1 MPYHYQAYMANGEIR
16 EGLIDVDTEETAEKI
31 LWARELTI
39 VELKK
44 VSRKIELGE
53 WLPTYFG
60 PKSRDVVLFSR
71 QLATLVNS
79 GVSITA
85 SFQLLAAQVSNKYL
99 GKVLGLIEEDIRM
112 GTALSASMRKHATI
126 FSNLYCR
133 MIEVGEKTGTLG
145 KSLRQMATYIEKEKA
160 ITSKLQ
166 GAMAYPIVVLLMAVG
181 VIAIMMNFTLP
192 PMMGLFEEFG
202 ADLPWTTLL
211 LLGIVDFF
219 TTYKLHLL
227 VTVIILAVVIAWYIT
242 QPAGRK
248 RLHMLLLK
256 IPILGRINTEGIVS
270 KMSRIMSTLLQAGLP
285 LPEVMELTR
294 QTVSNTVVGEALDVV
309 REETIQG
316 RGLSEPFSRI
326 KFFPRMLSYMVRV
339 GEETGTLDDHLE
351 TLATFYEDQVDRAM
365 ETITRMLEPAMTIFV
380 GLIVGFVAVSIIMPM
395 YQLLG
400 AIK

>member
-1 MPYHYQAYMANGEIR
+1 MPYQYQAYMANGEIR
-16 EGLIDVDTEETAEKI
+16 EGLIDVESEETAEKI
-31 LWARELTI
+31 LWARELTS

-133 MIEVGEKTGTLG
+133 MIEVGEKTGTLE
-145 KSLRQMATYIEKEKA
+145 KSLRQMATYIEKEQA
-160 ITSKLQ
+160 ITSKVR
-166 GAMAYPIVVLLMAVG
+166 GAMAYPGVVLLMAIG
-181 VIAIMMNFTLP
+181 VIAILMNFTLP

-202 ADLPWTTLL
+202 ADLPWTTLF
-211 LLGIVDFF
+211 LLGVVDFF

-227 VTVIILAVVIAWYIT
+227 VTVIILAIVITWYVT

-270 KMSRIMSTLLQAGLP
+270 KISRIMSTLLQAGLP

-294 QTVSNTVVGEALDVV
+294 QTVSNTVVGEALDVI

-316 RGLSEPFSRI
+316 RGLSEPFSKI
-326 KFFPRMLSYMVRV
+326 EFFPRMLSYMVRV

-351 TLATFYEDQVDRAM
+351 TLATFYEEQVDRAM
-365 ETITRMLEPAMTIFV
+365 ETITRMVEPVMTIFV
-380 GLIVGFVAVSIIMPM
+380 GLVVGFVAVSIIMPM

>member
-1 MPYHYQAYMANGEIR
+1 MPYQYQAYMANGEIR
-16 EGLIDVDTEETAEKI
+16 EGLIDVETEETAEKI

-53 WLPTYFG
+53 WMPTYFG
-60 PKSRDVVLFSR
+60 PKSRDVILFSR

-85 SFQLLAAQVSNKYL
+85 SFQLLASQVSNKYL
-99 GKVLGLIEEDIRM
+99 GKILGMIEEDIRM
-112 GTALSASMRKHATI
+112 GTTLSDSMRKHATI

-133 MIEVGEKTGTLG
+133 MIEVGERTGTLG

-166 GAMAYPIVVLLMAVG
+166 GAMAYPVVVLLMAVG

-219 TTYKLHLL
+219 TLYKLHLL
-227 VTVIILAVVIAWYIT
+227 VTVIILAIVITWYVA
-242 QPAGRK
+242 QPGGRK
-248 RLHMLLLK
+248 RLHLLLLR

-270 KMSRIMSTLLQAGLP
+270 KVSRTMSTLLQAGLP
-285 LPEVMELTR
+285 LPEVMDLTR
-294 QTVSNTVVGEALDVV
+294 QTVSNTVVVEALDVV

-326 KFFPRMLSYMVRV
+326 EFFPPMLSYMVRV

-351 TLATFYEDQVDRAM
+351 TLATFYEAQVDRAM
-365 ETITRMLEPAMTIFV
+365 GTLTRMLEPAMTIFV
-380 GLIVGFVAVSIIMPM
+380 GLVVGFVAVSIIMPM

>member
-1 MPYHYQAYMANGEIR
+1 
-16 EGLIDVDTEETAEKI
+16 
-31 LWARELTI
+31 
-39 VELKK
+39 
-44 VSRKIELGE
+44 
-53 WLPTYFG
+53 
-60 PKSRDVVLFSR
+60 
-71 QLATLVNS
+71 
-79 GVSITA
+79 
-85 SFQLLAAQVSNKYL
+85 
-99 GKVLGLIEEDIRM
+99 
-112 GTALSASMRKHATI
+112 
-126 FSNLYCR
+126 
-133 MIEVGEKTGTLG
+133 
-145 KSLRQMATYIEKEKA
+145 
-160 ITSKLQ
+160 
-166 GAMAYPIVVLLMAVG
+166 MAYPIVVLLMAVG